1 MKCIVCLG
9 NPGKSY
15 EKTRHNMGF
24 LVADALIS
32 SWDLEG
38 EKQKYNSLYVSTKR
52 YNQDIHILKPQTY
65 MNHSGHAVREF
76 VKFYKCD
83 ASDLI
88 IIYDDIDL
96 DYGMIRYRAE
106 GSAGT
111 HNGLKSI
118 IQELGSSNIARLRV
132 GIGPVATPYSLKDF
146 VLQSFTKDEWCSV
159 SSITAACV
167 NFFDTFFVNGDRD
180 AMNQFNNKSFL

>member
-1 MKCIVCLG
+1 MKKNLVSIII
-9 NPGKSY
+9 PYHRKKKFFQQTIKS
-15 EKTRHNMGF
+15 
-24 LVADALIS
+24 I
-32 SWDLEG
+32 
-38 EKQKYNSLYVSTKR
+38 QK
-52 YNQDIHILKPQTY
+52 QTY
-65 MNHSGHAVREF
+65 N
-76 VKFYKCD
+76 KFE
-83 ASDLI
+83 LI